1 MMYENSAEKNW
12 EIIFSLDQILALY
25 YLIID
30 VEKFASNIDL
40 LLRES
45 RGQNEESIEVENP
58 KKYNFITQIIPYNS
72 NTEMEM

>member
-1 MMYENSAEKNW
+1 MMYKNSAEKKLRNYF
-12 EIIFSLDQILALY
+12 FSWSNISAL
-25 YLIID
+25 LIID
-30 VEKFASNIDL
+30 VAKFASNIDL

-58 KKYNFITQIIPYNS
+58 KKYNFITWIILYNS